1 MVRKREGTESDENKE
16 ECLSFVNPV
25 QVCVVHFIR
34 ARANCLA
41 IVAMLFKRKLGDRF
55 NIYDVSDGNIKLTNI
70 VNIAM
75 I

>member
-1 MVRKREGTESDENKE
+1 MTKTKRS
-16 ECLSFVNPV
+16 
-25 QVCVVHFIR
+25 VCPSLTRCRSAWWHFIR

-41 IVAMLFKRKLGDRF
+41 IVAMLFNRRPGDRF

-75 I
+75 ILMHFLFAY